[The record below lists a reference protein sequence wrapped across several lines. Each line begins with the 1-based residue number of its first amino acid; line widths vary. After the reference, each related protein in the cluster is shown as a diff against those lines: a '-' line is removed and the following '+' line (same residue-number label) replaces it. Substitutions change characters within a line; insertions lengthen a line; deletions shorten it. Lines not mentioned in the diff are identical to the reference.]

1 MGLQQLHVA
10 TGENMLIVDS
20 KPINEPHSSSEQSA
34 IRKILQQR
42 GSDSIKNGVWQVT
55 LWWTLSG
62 ITLITYMHIWLVE
75 FKAIL
80 HKANF
85 S

>member
-1 MGLQQLHVA
+1 MLQRS
-10 TGENMLIVDS
+10 GS
-20 KPINEPHSSSEQSA
+20 EPYKMDLA
-34 IRKILQQR
+34 
-42 GSDSIKNGVWQVT
+42 SDT
-55 LWWTLSG
+55 MWTLKG

-80 HKANF
+80 QKANF

>member
-1 MGLQQLHVA
+1 MLQQ
-10 TGENMLIVDS
+10 GGS
-20 KPINEPHSSSEQSA
+20 EPYKMDLA
-34 IRKILQQR
+34 
-42 GSDSIKNGVWQVT
+42 SDT
-55 LWWTLSG
+55 LWTLSG